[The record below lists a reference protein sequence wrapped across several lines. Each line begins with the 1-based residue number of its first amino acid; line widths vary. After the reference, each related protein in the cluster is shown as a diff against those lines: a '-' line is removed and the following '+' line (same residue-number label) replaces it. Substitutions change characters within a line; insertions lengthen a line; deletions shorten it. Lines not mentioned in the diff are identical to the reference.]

1 MRKLGFTGRLGKD
14 GQGISQP
21 IATKVSVSYGLFILQ
36 KRPEGLGL
44 GANGFKEA
52 ATLKANREIAKIYN
66 KVHTELGLQ
75 LECRNKTSARKEK
88 DKGLVERLRRR

>member
-21 IATKVSVSYGLFILQ
+21 IATKVSASHCWISLQ

-66 KVHTELGLQ
+66 KVCTELGLQ
-75 LECRNKTSARKEK
+75 LECRDKTSAREEK
-88 DKGLVERLRRR
+88 DKGLVEGLRRR